1 MAGVLLRKSN
11 EFKPPVVGVGHD
23 NNVGC
28 SVDPTNAVLG
38 DADVLTLVVHLCFLL
53 GSKINQNICPRT
65 KRGKSKTANLYP
77 QVLTPIG
84 DSHPA

>member
-1 MAGVLLRKSN
+1 MARVLLRKSN
-11 EFKPPVVGVGHD
+11 EFKPPVDGVGHD
-23 NNVGC
+23 NNVGS
-28 SVDPTNAVLG
+28 SVNPADAVFG
-38 DADVLTLVVHLCFLL
+38 DADVLALIVHLCFLL